1 MLEIVLYE
9 ENAGK
14 KQNTVKCKKVIGIKC
29 FDGKNDVKEGK
40 NDEKEGNL

>member
-1 MLEIVLYE
+1 MREMP
-9 ENAGK
+9 
-14 KQNTVKCKKVIGIKC
+14 VKIEYCKIKKVIGIKC